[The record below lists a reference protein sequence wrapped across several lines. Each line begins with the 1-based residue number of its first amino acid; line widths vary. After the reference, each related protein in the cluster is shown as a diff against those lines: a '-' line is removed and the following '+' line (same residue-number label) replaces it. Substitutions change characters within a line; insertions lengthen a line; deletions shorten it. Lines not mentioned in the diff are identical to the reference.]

1 MSAFKCAADGLLLAE
16 DVQVLFHALAT
27 SVVKTMDGRIDVLL
41 LETKSGRVAVR
52 GRCFVDCSG
61 DGDIAQWAGVAA
73 EKGDEQGR
81 ILTRRL
87 CSGSAIS
94 MPTERASLA
103 NNPGADERG

>member
-52 GRCFVDCSG
+52 
-61 DGDIAQWAGVAA
+61 VAA
-73 EKGDEQGR
+73 LSIARAMATLRNGLAWRRKGR
-81 ILTRRL
+81 
-87 CSGSAIS
+87 
-94 MPTERASLA
+94 
-103 NNPGADERG
+103 